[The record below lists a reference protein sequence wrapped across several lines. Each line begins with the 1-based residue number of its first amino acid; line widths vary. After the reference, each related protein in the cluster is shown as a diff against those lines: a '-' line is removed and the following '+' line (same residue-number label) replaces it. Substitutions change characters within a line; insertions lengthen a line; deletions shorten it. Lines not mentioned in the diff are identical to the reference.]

1 MDNLVSQGHY
11 IEGDHATAIKLQLVQ
26 KHKKYIGSMAYIIL
40 KYLEIKLC
48 SYFKNQWTVSLI
60 QFKQIEIK

>member
-48 SYFKNQWTVSLI
+48 SYFKNQ
-60 QFKQIEIK
+60 